1 MNELKVM
8 NEDIIRFCLHSL
20 PLYFV
25 FVSLFSIK
33 SVVSLR
39 TLIFFSFLLFL
50 YYVPFSCASNIFL
63 FHSLSLHS
71 YPFSHFFPF
80 IVPFVLNILSSCNLF
95 SFAFWYFSAKFA
107 ESNEV
112 LEAKFFRFKET
123 NYAPDLYEE
132 HLR

>member
-1 MNELKVM
+1 MRTLSGSAC
-8 NEDIIRFCLHSL
+8 IHCPFTLSL
-20 PLYFV
+20 YPF
-25 FVSLFSIK
+25 FRSK

-50 YYVPFSCASNIFL
+50 YYVPFSCASKQHFS
-63 FHSLSLHS
+63 FSFSPASLLSF
-71 YPFSHFFPF
+71 FSFFPF
-80 IVPFVLNILSSCNLF
+80 IIPFVLNILSSCNLF